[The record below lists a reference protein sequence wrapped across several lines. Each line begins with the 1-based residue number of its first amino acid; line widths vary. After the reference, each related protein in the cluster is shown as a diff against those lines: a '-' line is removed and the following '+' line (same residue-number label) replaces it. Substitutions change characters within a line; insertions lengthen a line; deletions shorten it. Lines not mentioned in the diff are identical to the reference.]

1 MLCYRRH
8 GHNEGDEP
16 SLTQPR
22 MYKAIKE
29 HRSVRKIYTE
39 QLLRKGDIDP
49 KEAEEWLD
57 AFQAKLQE
65 AFDRTRG
72 EDDAPPS
79 QREPLWTD
87 EEITGFQ
94 TQPSPDTA
102 VSNEQL
108 ATVSQALATIPE
120 NFTPHPKLKPIIARR
135 QAMASGSE
143 AIDWGFAEM
152 LAFGTILLDGD
163 RVRLSGQ
170 DSGRGTFSSRHA
182 LLFDYVT
189 GAPYIPLK
197 VLSSNPDRGFG
208 AYDSLLSEYGV
219 LGFEYGYS
227 VADPGTLVM
236 WEAQFGD
243 FVNGAQ
249 IVVDQFVSSAEE
261 KWGQHSGL
269 VLLLPHGY
277 EGQGPEHSSARLE
290 RFLTLCA
297 EGNMQVV
304 YPSTPAQYFHALR
317 RQMKNGPRKPL
328 IAMTP
333 KSLLRHPRA
342 TSSLQDLTN
351 GRFEP
356 VLVDS
361 APSAGRVVITSG
373 KVVYDLLAARGDRN
387 VAIVRLEQFYPFPKP
402 MLEAALAQYPDATE
416 IVWVQEE
423 PRNMGAWPFLH
434 ERLAMLLK
442 PNQTLRYVGRP
453 ISASPATGSHH
464 RHEEQQKALVE
475 AALG

>member
-1 MLCYRRH
+1 MA
-8 GHNEGDEP
+8 EG
-16 SLTQPR
+16 
-22 MYKAIKE
+22 
-29 HRSVRKIYTE
+29 
-39 QLLRKGDIDP
+39 
-49 KEAEEWLD
+49 
-57 AFQAKLQE
+57 
-65 AFDRTRG
+65 
-72 EDDAPPS
+72 
-79 QREPLWTD
+79 REP
-87 EEITGFQ
+87 
-94 TQPSPDTA
+94 
-102 VSNEQL
+102 
-108 ATVSQALATIPE
+108 
-120 NFTPHPKLKPIIARR
+120 
-135 QAMASGSE
+135 M
-143 AIDWGFAEM
+143 DWGFAEL
-152 LAFGTILLDGD
+152 LAFGTILIDGQ

-170 DSGRGTFSSRHA
+170 DSSRGTFSHRHA

-189 GAPYIPLK
+189 GAGYAPLK
-197 VLSSNPDRGFG
+197 SLSDDKERGFT

-317 RQMKNGPRKPL
+317 RQMKNDPRKPL
-328 IAMTP
+328 IVMTP

-342 TSSLQDLTN
+342 TSSLDDLTK

-356 VLVDS
+356 VLVD
-361 APSAGRVVITSG
+361 ATPGSAGRIVITSG
-373 KVVYDLLAARGDRN
+373 KVIYDLLAARGERN
-387 VAIVRLEQFYPFPKP
+387 VPIVRLEQFYPFPKP
-402 MLEAALAQYPDATE
+402 MLESALQQFPNATE

-423 PRNMGAWPFLH
+423 PRNMGAWPFLR
-434 ERLAMLLK
+434 ERLEALLG

-464 RHEEQQKALVE
+464 RHEEQQKALIE
-475 AALG
+475 AALS